1 MTFDQLYAIAERQG
15 TVQWGRSG
23 IIEHLRLS
31 KDKKVIRARPI
42 KQSKMHTIRRRKDV
56 ITFNCVEV
64 DSVTKAPIKP
74 TIFDLQAVA
83 IPEGTPMLPGG
94 EKEIAP
100 GVQGVVIK
108 HDLERLDPPIRGGF
122 AIPFIMATEPG
133 MGAVGR
139 FLDSL
144 PRDTWIFFSTVLN
157 PVLEEMLLRRGF
169 VKGQAV
175 DPVHGEQFDVLERL
189 PEST

>member
-1 MTFDQLYAIAERQG
+1 MTFEQLYAIAERHG

-23 IIEHLRLS
+23 IIEHLHVS
-31 KDKKVIRARPI
+31 KDKKVVMARPI
-42 KQSKMHTIRRRKDV
+42 KQPKKHAIWRRKHP
-56 ITFNCVEV
+56 FNCIEV
-64 DSVTKAPIKP
+64 DSVTKVPIKP
-74 TIFDLQAVA
+74 TLFDLKAVA

-100 GVQGVVIK
+100 GVRGIVIE

-169 VKGQAV
+169 VRGQAV
-175 DPVHGEQFDVLERL
+175 DPIHGEQFDVLERL
-189 PEST
+189 PEGP